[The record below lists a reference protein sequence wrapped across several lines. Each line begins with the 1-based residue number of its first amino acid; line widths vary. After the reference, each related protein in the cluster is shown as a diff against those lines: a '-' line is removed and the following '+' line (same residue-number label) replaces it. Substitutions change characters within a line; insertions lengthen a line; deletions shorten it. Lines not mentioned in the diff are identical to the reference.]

1 MLNSVQIRDLSFRVR
16 KYLKKLDEQIEM
28 QELDI
33 TQYEELDSRLQVVE
47 VFLDSVQ
54 SIAKSKKQ
62 LS

>member
-1 MLNSVQIRDLSFRVR
+1 VLNSVQIRDLSFRVR